1 MHTTT
6 LDRLAREES
15 RRLLRRL
22 APRLEKV
29 DDQKLDRIAERS
41 GDMPLALEL
50 AGRYLQA
57 RNRLGV
63 EWFLH
68 ELEQARVLP
77 PAALGSWFAEGHP
90 KPDRQAADLFLLHWQ
105 RLEGD
110 AGEIARWIFLTA
122 SYCAPGAPIPAEAL
136 AKAVENRIGAEPNLI
151 KRTYRR
157 WLGPLRSK
165 FAKTVGKENQ
175 AGQGFNRGL
184 KRLMEMGL
192 ATPVEQA
199 ICIHPLLGEL
209 GRALPVETALLEGLT
224 SALIDL
230 FYAAN
235 INRTPEEGRRLRAHA
250 EAVAAQAEAAGLE
263 QAGWLWN
270 ELGYYLNMISEYEA
284 ARDCLERALRIDER
298 IFGPEHPYV
307 AIYVNNLGRA
317 LWSLGDLPG
326 ARLNFERALQID
338 VKAYGPENPAVAIR
352 HHNLG
357 NVLKALGDLQSA
369 RSHFERALRIDEK
382 FYPSEHLSVA
392 RDADLL
398 GQVLHELGDFPG
410 AKRYYEQALR
420 IDQQVHGAGHPVVV
434 RIAKDLENMLEEL
447 GYTDVDGI

>member
-15 RRLLRRL
+15 RRLLHRL

-29 DDQKLDRIAERS
+29 DDQKLDRIAERF

-50 AGRYLQA
+50 AGRYLQD
-57 RNRLGV
+57 RKRLGV
-63 EWFLH
+63 ERFLH
-68 ELEQARVLP
+68 ELEQARDLA

-90 KPDRQAADLFLLHWQ
+90 EPVRQAADLFLLHWQ
-105 RLEGD
+105 RLEGA
-110 AGEIARWIFLTA
+110 AGEMARWIFLTA
-122 SYCAPGAPIPAEAL
+122 AYCAPGAPIPAEAL
-136 AKAVENRIGAEPNLI
+136 AKAVEIRTGAEPNPI

-157 WLGPLRSK
+157 WLGPLRLK

-184 KRLMEMGL
+184 KQLVELGL
-192 ATPVEQA
+192 ATPVEQG

-235 INRTPEEGRRLRAHA
+235 INRTPEEGGRLRAHA

-284 ARDCLERALRIDER
+284 ARDCLERALRIDQR

-357 NVLKALGDLQSA
+357 NVLRALGDLQSA

-434 RIAKDLENMLEEL
+434 RIAKDLENVLEEL